1 MKKMI
6 SMLLVLVMALSL
18 AACGT
23 APAETTAPAEQSVP
37 ETTEAAKPET
47 ITIQAL
53 NANKEMADIE
63 VPYDPQRIAILDMPA
78 LDIVDALGLGDRI
91 VGSAKVTIE
100 YLTQYNPD
108 DSNGAILNLGSVKT
122 ADLEQVAICEPDI
135 IFIGGRLSSM
145 YAELEAIA
153 PVVYLAV
160 DYEKG
165 VVESTRYNA
174 QTIAS
179 IFGKEAEV
187 DAMFDGFQPRI
198 DALNAVLNGRNIL
211 LAMYNNNAMSIMDT
225 QSQLNI
231 LAAELGGSNLGE
243 TVGEVEKAT
252 HGEDAS
258 WETIV
263 NLNPEYIF
271 VLDRSTATGAALGNK
286 IDGRDNHVFCVIG
299 DGEADEGQV
308 WEALHFA
315 YAHKLDNIVYIF
327 DNNGYQL
334 DGTTKDILDHGSLA
348 KKAEGFGLYTQ
359 EIDGHDVN
367 AIYEAIQNAYAKKG
381 VPSCIVLNTS
391 KGKGATFAEPKHDHS
406 SQPKEDQWVEAIAAA
421 EKALE
426 DAKNA

>member
-1 MKKMI
+1 MKNMI
-6 SMLLVLVMALSL
+6 SLLLVLVMALSL

-23 APAETTAPAEQSVP
+23 TNDEPANVGGNNETTGSSETTNAP
-37 ETTEAAKPET
+37 ETTVPEETKPET

-53 NANKEMADIE
+53 NGNKEMADIE

-78 LDIVDALGLGDRI
+78 LDIVDALGLGERI

-122 ADLEQVAICEPDI
+122 ADMEQVAICEPDI

-271 VLDRSTATGAALGNK
+271 VLDRSTATGAA
-286 IDGRDNHVFCVIG
+286 
-299 DGEADEGQV
+299 DEGILGAREV
-308 WEALHFA
+308 IENDLIKELSC
-315 YAHKLDNIVYIF
+315 YKDGKIVYFIQHA
-327 DNNGYQL
+327 NVWYTSTGGVQAL
-334 DGTTKDILDHGSLA
+334 DTMLA
-348 KKAEGFGLYTQ
+348 DL
-359 EIDGHDVN
+359 
-367 AIYEAIQNAYAKKG
+367 EA
-381 VPSCIVLNTS
+381 
-391 KGKGATFAEPKHDHS
+391 
-406 SQPKEDQWVEAIAAA
+406 
-421 EKALE
+421 ALLG
-426 DAKNA
+426 